1 MKKKKKKKFSLK
13 LLSFIISVI
22 ILATC
27 LYFSSNRIMVDLA
40 LETFSSAISSTSYN
54 AIEKMVKS
62 GYRYEDL
69 TKICIDSNGQV
80 TMIITNS
87 LKVNEVSSSIAT
99 DTYNFLKKKIEKGVE
114 VPLGAFTGLRLFSG
128 FGPKIKMPLISVA
141 SVKCDILSEFRSAG
155 INQVRHVLYLNIIS
169 VVSLVTKT
177 TTKTVSDKINV
188 LVYDNLIVG
197 KVPEVFITSQLL
209 GSGVEK

>member
-1 MKKKKKKKFSLK
+1 
-13 LLSFIISVI
+13 
-22 ILATC
+22 
-27 LYFSSNRIMVDLA
+27 
-40 LETFSSAISSTSYN
+40 
-54 AIEKMVKS
+54 
-62 GYRYEDL
+62 
-69 TKICIDSNGQV
+69 
-80 TMIITNS
+80 
-87 LKVNEVSSSIAT
+87 
-99 DTYNFLKKKIEKGVE
+99 
-114 VPLGAFTGLRLFSG
+114 
-128 FGPKIKMPLISVA
+128 MPLISVA